1 MSLEFPFVEIHE
13 IKIINKLKHHKKV
26 AVAKF
31 VEPTHPSE
39 ERVVLKRVNKRSKH
53 IPYNKIPK
61 SKPHERD
68 DLQQL
73 PGVTE
78 WVEKKLFAA
87 GLFTSHQ
94 IMH

>member
-1 MSLEFPFVEIHE
+1 MKQKDELEILHILTIIGAVLYMWQGNYYEKIHE

-68 DLQQL
+68 CHQ
-73 PGVTE
+73 
-78 WVEKKLFAA
+78 FA
-87 GLFTSHQ
+87 
-94 IMH
+94 